1 MQRRKR
7 RRYIGIIEDDP
18 ALRDATREL
27 LHSFGFS
34 TRVFSSA
41 EQFLRST
48 SARSLECLILDVQL
62 PGMDGIELLRKLRS
76 AEWAIPTIVITG
88 STRHGRLKA
97 EALRAG
103 AVDVLRK
110 PFDADELLRLI
121 RAALAR
127 D

>member
-1 MQRRKR
+1 MQRRR
-7 RRYIGIIEDDP
+7 RRHYIGIIEDDP

-34 TRVFSSA
+34 SRVFSSA
-41 EQFLRST
+41 EQFFGST

-62 PGMDGIELLRKLRS
+62 PGMRGIELLRKLRS
-76 AEWAIPTIVITG
+76 AGWAIPTIVITG
-88 STRHGRLKA
+88 STRHGRLRA

-110 PFDADELLRLI
+110 PFGADELLAQI
-121 RAALAR
+121 RSALAG